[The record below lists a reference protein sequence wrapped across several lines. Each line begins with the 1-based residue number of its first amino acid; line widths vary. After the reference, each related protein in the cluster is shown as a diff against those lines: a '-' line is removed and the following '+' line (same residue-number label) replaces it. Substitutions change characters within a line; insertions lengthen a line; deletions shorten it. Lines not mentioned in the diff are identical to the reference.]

1 MILSSQREVFLLE
14 WTYQK
19 RKGEIMAY
27 RFNIARRNAILN
39 FSEEFCQSRCQLIE
53 SESFA
58 KVLEKYI
65 KDIKRRDTTIYEY
78 LHGIQSD
85 DVDLLDNL
93 RGIFKLLLVM
103 TSEEICTIR
112 PEVTPY
118 FQDKEMFIAL
128 VEDIYLFWR
137 RLQRYAV
144 VFNETTR
151 IWSSKC
157 TIC

>member
-1 MILSSQREVFLLE
+1 
-14 WTYQK
+14 
-19 RKGEIMAY
+19 MAY
-27 RFNIARRNAILN
+27 KFSITRGNAILN
-39 FSEEFCQSRCQLIE
+39 FSEEFCQSRCQLVE

-65 KDIKRRDTTIYEY
+65 KDIKRRDTRIYGY
-78 LHGIQSD
+78 LHHVQED

-103 TSEEICTIR
+103 SVDEICVIR
-112 PEVTPY
+112 PSVKPY
-118 FQDKEMFIAL
+118 FKDKDMFIAL

-144 VFNETTR
+144 VFNETKR
-151 IWSSKC
+151 S
-157 TIC
+157 